1 MERVRYGSKVPICF
15 EVATIP
21 AALITNF
28 SKEEVASS
36 FYRTLTEKAHL
47 YPGHAVQ
54 NVSATN
60 ATEKIA
66 EYLDIRRGDA
76 LLRMTQISYL
86 QDGRPFEY
94 VHTQYVGSRFEFV
107 LEK

>member
-1 MERVRYGSKVPICF
+1 MQW
-15 EVATIP
+15 A
-21 AALITNF
+21 
-28 SKEEVASS
+28 
-36 FYRTLTEKAHL
+36 
-47 YPGHAVQ
+47 
-54 NVSATN
+54 SATN

-66 EYLDIRRGDA
+66 EYLKIRRGDA
-76 LLRMTQISYL
+76 LLRLTQLSYL